1 MKLSEIVRGEPG
13 QYVAEQ
19 GAVQALPSYL
29 SIFRRPVIVTG
40 EKSFAAFLKHYGKE
54 VDWPVFYYD
63 RTASYEDVER
73 LAEEIRGLDAD
84 VLVGIGGGKALDT
97 TKMTADRLG
106 IEVVLV
112 PTLVATCAGSTP
124 LAVAYYPDHR
134 FREPYYCKRSGFMT
148 LVDYDLLLDSP
159 HAYFLSGVSDTLAK
173 WYEVEILHRQKE
185 RSSLP
190 AMLQLALA
198 TAHVSREILLKDT
211 QEALADHL
219 NGQFTSTFKR
229 IVDTVYAVA
238 ANVGC
243 QTNQHV
249 SGAHA
254 LHNGLTVLPETH
266 AVQHG
271 LKVSYGILVQLC
283 VTGDEDEVRKLLP
296 FYQQVGFIYS
306 WDQLGVTEEKETAQ
320 AKVAA
325 AAAVAEESFVLVKEG
340 LTAADVLA
348 GMLRLEELVAEV
360 LKEEHHD

>member
-13 QYVAEQ
+13 QYLAKQ
-19 GAVQALPSYL
+19 GAVKELPSYL
-29 SIFRRPVIVTG
+29 SSFKQPVIITG
-40 EKSFAAFLKHYGKE
+40 DKAYAAFLKHYGKE
-54 VDWPVFYYD
+54 VEWPVFFYD

-73 LAEEIRGLDAD
+73 LAEEIRGLNAD

-97 TKMTADRLG
+97 TKMTADQLG

-112 PTLVATCAGSTP
+112 PTLIATCAGSTP

-148 LVDYDLLLDSP
+148 VVDYDLLLDSP

-173 WYEVEILHRQKE
+173 WYEVEILHRHKE
-185 RSSLP
+185 KASLP

-198 TAHVSREILLKDT
+198 TAYVSREILLQDT
-211 QEALADHL
+211 QEALADHVA
-219 NGQFTSTFKR
+219 GRFTPTFKR

-296 FYQQVGFIYS
+296 FYQQNGFIYS

-325 AAAVAEESFVLVKEG
+325 AAAVADESFVLVKEG
-340 LTAADVLA
+340 LTAQDVLT
-348 GMLRLEELVAEV
+348 GMQRLEELVADF
-360 LKEEHHD
+360 LKGA

>member
-1 MKLSEIVRGEPG
+1 MDLSRIVRGEPG
-13 QYVAEQ
+13 QYLATED
-19 GAVQALPSYL
+19 AVKNLAVYL
-29 SIFRRPVIVTG
+29 SLFERPVIVTG
-40 EKSFAAFLKHYGKE
+40 EKSYAAFLKHYGQE
-54 VDWPVFYYD
+54 VEWPVLFYN

-73 LAEEIRGLDAD
+73 LVTEAKELRAD

-97 TKMTADRLG
+97 TKMTADQLG

-134 FREPYYCKRSGFMT
+134 FREPYYCKRSGYLT
-148 LVDYDLLLDSP
+148 VVDYGLLLDSP
-159 HAYFLSGVSDTLAK
+159 HAYLLSGVSDTLAK
-173 WYEVEILHRQKE
+173 WYEVEILHRHKE
-185 RSSLP
+185 RASLP
-190 AMLQLALA
+190 AMLQLALV
-198 TAHVSREILLKDT
+198 TARLSLDILLTDT
-211 QEALADHL
+211 KQALLDHL
-219 NGQFTSTFKR
+219 NGDMTATFQR

-254 LHNGLTVLPETH
+254 LHNALTVLPETH

-340 LTAADVLA
+340 LTAADILA